1 MATSIRRSL
10 VRKSEEPEAC
20 LPLPERHNQTVKEMH
35 SMASLTRSLA
45 GLVLMAGVLVSAP
58 QPVAAQMEVDLA
70 LVLAVD
76 VSRSMDPDEQEL
88 QRQGFVEAFR
98 SPLVHGAI
106 QSGVLGRISVTYIEW
121 SGVGDQIVVVPW
133 TVLGDAE
140 GSVEF
145 AERLAV
151 SPVAR
156 IGATSISGA
165 IEFSVKLLDQS
176 GVQPLRKVIDVS
188 GDGPNNRGRLV
199 TNARDEAVAKGI
211 TINGLPVMLKRPSG
225 RGDLENLDLYFRDCV
240 IGGPGAFMIPVR
252 ERQHFAEAIKTKIIR
267 EIAGIPAEPL
277 VQRAQATPSMDCT
290 TRGNPSY
297 QVP

>member
-1 MATSIRRSL
+1 L
-10 VRKSEEPEAC
+10 LGKSEEPDGC
-20 LPLPERHNQTVKEMH
+20 LLISEHHNQTVKEMR
-35 SMASLTRSLA
+35 SMALRTRSLA
-45 GLVLMAGVLVSAP
+45 VLIIMAGVLVSAP
-58 QPVAAQMEVDLA
+58 RPVAAQMEVDLA

-98 SPLVHGAI
+98 SPLVHSAI
-106 QSGVLGRISVTYIEW
+106 QSGVVGRIAVTYMEW

-165 IEFSVKLLDQS
+165 IEFSVKLLDQG

-199 TNARDEAVAKGI
+199 TNARDEAVAEGI

-267 EIAGIPAEPL
+267 EIAGISSEPL
-277 VQRAQATPSMDCT
+277 IQRAQATPLMDCT
-290 TRGNPSY
+290 TRGNSYY

>member
-1 MATSIRRSL
+1 LLI
-10 VRKSEEPEAC
+10 SEH
-20 LPLPERHNQTVKEMH
+20 HNQTAKEKH
-35 SMASLTRSLA
+35 SMASLTHSLTV
-45 GLVLMAGVLVSAP
+45 LVLTAGVLVSAP

-88 QRQGFVEAFR
+88 QRHGFVEAFR

-140 GSVEF
+140 SSVEF

-199 TNARDEAVAKGI
+199 TNERDEAVAKGI

-267 EIAGIPAEPL
+267 EIAGIPAKPL
-277 VQRAQATPSMDCT
+277 VHRAQATPSMDCT
-290 TRGNPSY
+290 TRGHPSY